1 MSLPSSFELSSFAA
15 SRDEESEEEEDET
28 ARLTRVAASSDDAS
42 RGCPLG
48 RAGTRASSPRSS
60 AATQTA
66 TYTLGFVI
74 LGLMVG
80 SIGPALPELRANVGV
95 SFERLGAVFLAR
107 WLGGVAGSALGGKLL
122 DACPRSH
129 VPYAASVLVAALG
142 AACIP
147 LARSLRAVVAAFLVS
162 DLGLGVLICHGN
174 TLCVWANADNPA
186 PAVNVVNGGFG
197 AGAFC
202 APLVLVAARA
212 SGGGAREAYWSVA
225 LAAAAAAAA
234 SLRVDPPEPPPN
246 DRDEGEDD
254 EKIHNRDDDDDD
266 DERVERNRGDEE
278 DGQRDGHKDY
288 REDVDDDDEEDAF
301 DSSKRPS
308 SPSSPSS
315 SSPPPLDGWRA
326 SAATAATATFLAL
339 VVGVEISFGAFLVLY
354 ARGRAEANGDDANGR
369 REVSESEADLATTAF
384 WGAFTLGRFAMA
396 AASRRVRP
404 APSIAAHLSVTI
416 ASLAVVFLGRGGR
429 ASLWCG
435 AIGFGAGMSSLFAAA
450 VAQLHETLGGMR
462 GAAGGWVSAG
472 ASSGTL
478 VQLAASRTTGSPDA
492 LMGTLLALAVAAGG
506 VMAGLWGGVVGVR
519 RSFAPALVAEKRASE
534 GERRR
539 RAGG

>member
-28 ARLTRVAASSDDAS
+28 ARLTRVASSSDDAS

-48 RAGTRASSPRSS
+48 RGETRASSPRSS

-122 DACPRSH
+122 DARPRSH

-174 TLCVWANADNPA
+174 VLCVWANTDNPA

-234 SLRVDPPEPPPN
+234 SLRVDPPEPPPI
-246 DRDEGEDD
+246 DRDEGDDDD
-254 EKIHNRDDDDDD
+254 EKIPNRDDDDDGH
-266 DERVERNRGDEE
+266 R
-278 DGQRDGHKDY
+278 DGLRDGHRDGH
-288 REDVDDDDEEDAF
+288 RDVDDDDEEDAF
-301 DSSKRPS
+301 DASERSS

-384 WGAFTLGRFAMA
+384 WGAFTLGRFATA
-396 AASRRVRP
+396 AAARRVRP

-416 ASLAVVFLGRGGR
+416 ASLAVVFVGRGGR

-450 VAQLHETLGGMR
+450 VAQLHETSGGMR

-519 RSFAPALVAEKRASE
+519 RSFAPALVAEKRATE
-534 GERRR
+534 GERGRGR